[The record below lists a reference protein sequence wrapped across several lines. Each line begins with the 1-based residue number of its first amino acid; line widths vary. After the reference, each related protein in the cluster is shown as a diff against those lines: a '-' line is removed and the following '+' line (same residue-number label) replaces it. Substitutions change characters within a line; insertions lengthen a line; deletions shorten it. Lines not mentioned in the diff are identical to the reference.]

1 MQNGAHEK
9 KNIQLNNRDLEQI
22 ISEKNDLERAL
33 SSVTDIL

>member
-9 KNIQLNNRDLEQI
+9 KNIQLNNIDLEQI